1 MATLLYRLG
10 RGAMRRRR
18 LVAAIWLVVL
28 VGLGLA
34 AATLRGPTAS
44 NFTMPG
50 TESQRAID
58 LLAEQ
63 FPAAAGATGTIA
75 VKAPDAGQLG
85 TPEGQAVVQ
94 GITQEAT
101 AVPGVIGAVDP
112 FQVGAVSPDGQ
123 YALVQVQF
131 NGGVDTMTDE
141 QRDAYQEVGA
151 QAKAQGWQVAPGGEV
166 LNAEPEVGS
175 TEAIGVAVA
184 LVVLIVTFG
193 SLVAAGMTMLNALIG
208 VGVGMAG
215 LFALSDVIELTSTAP
230 ILALMLG
237 LAVGIDYSL
246 FITSRYRQNL
256 LDGLP
261 ADEAVGRAV
270 GTAGSAVVFAGAT
283 VVIALAG
290 LAVVNIPFLTV
301 MGLAAAGTVTV
312 AVLVAITLQPALLG
326 FAAGRVLPRRLR
338 NSVPVTTGNSDR
350 ATGESD
356 RTAGHNAPAD
366 GTGDTSTDGSG
377 SASTDH
383 PAPQAATIAGEDR
396 SAFGFRWAELITR
409 FRIPVILVGVL
420 GLGLLA
426 LPAPDMRLALPDAGT
441 APTGTAARVSNDL
454 ITEGFG
460 PGFTGRLAVV
470 VAGDDAAATAAAIP
484 QVTGLVQRNEN
495 VLAVAPPQL
504 SPDGRTA
511 LLGVIPQTGPTDPAT
526 ETMVQDI
533 RTAVAD
539 VPNADVLLTG
549 VTAVGIDI
557 SEKLSDALPVYL
569 TLVVGLSI
577 LLLMLVFRS
586 LLVPVKA
593 ALGFLLTVAAT
604 FGITVAV
611 FQQGHLADLV
621 GLDTPG
627 PLISFLPILL
637 IGILFGLAM
646 DYEVFLVSRMREDFV
661 HGDTARQATINGMGH
676 GARVVTAAALIMTSV
691 FGGFVFLDD
700 PVIKSMGFALAIGVA
715 IDAFVVRMTIVPAVM
730 SLLGKAAWWLP
741 RWLDR
746 ALPNVDIEGEKLR
759 AQLDKV

>member
-10 RGAMRRRR
+10 RGALRRRR
-18 LVAAIWLVVL
+18 LVVALWLVVL
-28 VGLGLA
+28 VGAGLA

-50 TESQRAID
+50 TESQRALD
-58 LLAEQ
+58 LLADQ
-63 FPAAAGATGTIA
+63 FPAASGATGTIA
-75 VKAPDAGQLG
+75 VKAPADGQLA
-85 TPEGQAVVQ
+85 TPQGQAVVQ
-94 GITQEAT
+94 ELVQQASTL
-101 AVPGVIGAVDP
+101 PGVVGAVNP
-112 FQVGAVSPDGQ
+112 LQVGAVSPNGR

-131 NGGVDTMTDE
+131 ASGGDDVTDE
-141 QRDAYQEVGA
+141 QRTAYEQVGA
-151 QAKAQGWQVAPGGEV
+151 AAKAQGWQVAPGGEV
-166 LNAEPEVGS
+166 LGGEPEIGS
-175 TEAIGVAVA
+175 TEALGVLVA
-184 LVVLIVTFG
+184 AIVLIITFG

-208 VGVGMAG
+208 VGAGMAG
-215 LFALSDVIELTSTAP
+215 LFALSGVVQLTSTAP

-246 FITSRYRQNL
+246 FITSRHRQNL
-256 LDGLP
+256 LDGLSP
-261 ADEAVGRAV
+261 EEAVGRAV

-290 LAVVNIPFLTV
+290 LAVVDIPFLTV

-326 FAAGRVLPRRLR
+326 FAGRRVLPRRLR
-338 NSVPVTTGNSDR
+338 SLPT
-350 ATGESD
+350 
-356 RTAGHNAPAD
+356 AD
-366 GTGDTSTDGSG
+366 GIAADTDDSDVTDR
-377 SASTDH
+377 
-383 PAPQAATIAGEDR
+383 PAALEDQ
-396 SAFGFRWAELITR
+396 SAFGFRWARLITR
-409 FRIPVILVGVL
+409 FRVPVILVGLL

-426 LPAPDMRLALPDAGT
+426 LPTPDMRLALPGA
-441 APTGTAARVSNDL
+441 ATAAVGSPARVANDL
-454 ITEGFG
+454 TVEGFG
-460 PGFTGRLAVV
+460 AGFTGRLAVV
-470 VAGDDAAATAAAIP
+470 VAGDTPQATSAAVP
-484 QVTGLVQRNEN
+484 QVTALLQRTEN

-511 LLGVIPQTGPTDPAT
+511 LLGVVPKTGPTDEAT
-526 ETMVQDI
+526 ETLVHDI
-533 RTAVAD
+533 RGAVSGIPDAG
-539 VPNADVLLTG
+539 VLLTG
-549 VTAVGIDI
+549 VTAIGIDV
-557 SEKLSDALPVYL
+557 SEKLSDALPIYL
-569 TLVVGLSI
+569 LLVVGLSV

-586 LLVPVKA
+586 LLVPIKA

-661 HGDTARQATINGMGH
+661 HGATARQATISGMGH
-676 GARVVTAAALIMTSV
+676 GARVVTAAALIMMSV
-691 FGGFVFLDD
+691 FGGFVFLED

-730 SLLGKAAWWLP
+730 SLLGDRAWWLP
-741 RWLDR
+741 RWLNR
-746 ALPNVDIEGEKLR
+746 ALPNVDIEGEGLR
-759 AQLDKV
+759 THLEDRSPTHV

>member
-10 RGAMRRRR
+10 RGALRRRR

-28 VGLGLA
+28 VGFGLA

-50 TESQRAID
+50 TESQRALD
-58 LLAEQ
+58 LLADQ
-63 FPAAAGATGTIA
+63 FPDASGATGTIA
-75 VKAPDAGQLG
+75 VKAPADGQLG
-85 TPEGQAVVQ
+85 TPEGQSVV
-94 GITQEAT
+94 GEITKEA
-101 AVPGVIGAVDP
+101 AALPGVTAAVDP
-112 FQVGAVSPDGQ
+112 FQARAVTPDGR

-131 NGGVDTMTDE
+131 ATGADEVTDE
-141 QRDAYQEVGA
+141 QRAAYEEIGA
-151 QAKAQGWQVAPGGEV
+151 QAEERGWQVAPGGEV
-166 LNAEPEVGS
+166 LNSEPEVGS
-175 TEAIGVAVA
+175 TEALGVLVA
-184 LVVLIVTFG
+184 AIVLVVTFG

-215 LFALSDVIELTSTAP
+215 LFALSDVVELTSTAP

-246 FITSRYRQNL
+246 FITSRHRQNL

-261 ADEAVGRAV
+261 PDEAVGRAV

-290 LAVVNIPFLTV
+290 LAVVDIPFLTV

-326 FAAGRVLPRRLR
+326 FAGNRVLPRRLR
-338 NSVPVTTGNSDR
+338 
-350 ATGESD
+350 A
-356 RTAGHNAPAD
+356 AAPA
-366 GTGDTSTDGSG
+366 GDTPAGG
-377 SASTDH
+377 EVP
-383 PAPQAATIAGEDR
+383 PAPAEDR
-396 SAFGFRWAELITR
+396 SGFGFRWARAVTR
-409 FRIPVILVGVL
+409 FRVPVILVGLL

-441 APTGTAARVSNDL
+441 APAGSPARVSNDL

-470 VAGDDAAATAAAIP
+470 VAGDTAQDTAAAVP
-484 QVTGLVQRNEN
+484 QVTALIQRTDN

-511 LLGVIPQTGPTDPAT
+511 LLGVVPKTGPTDAAT
-526 ETMVQDI
+526 ETLVHDV
-533 RTAVAD
+533 RAAVGGI
-539 VPNADVLLTG
+539 PNADVLLTG
-549 VTAVGIDI
+549 VTAIGIDV
-557 SEKLSDALPVYL
+557 SDKLSDALPVYL
-569 TLVVGLSI
+569 LLVVGLSV

-593 ALGFLLTVAAT
+593 AAGFLLTVAAT

-661 HGDTARQATINGMGH
+661 HGDTAHQATINGMGH
-676 GARVVTAAALIMTSV
+676 GARVVTAAALIMISV

-700 PVIKSMGFALAIGVA
+700 PVIKSMGFALAVGVA

-730 SLLGKAAWWLP
+730 SLLGKGAWWLP

-746 ALPNVDIEGEKLR
+746 ALPNVDVEGEGLR
-759 AQLDKV
+759 AHLDEPAAVAPRG

>member
-1 MATLLYRLG
+1 MATLLYRIG
-10 RGAMRRRR
+10 RGSMRRRR

-50 TESQRAID
+50 TESQHALD
-58 LLAEQ
+58 LLDEQ

-75 VKAPDAGQLG
+75 VKAPSAGQLG

-94 GITQEAT
+94 AVTTEAT
-101 AVPGVIGAVDP
+101 TVPGVVGAVDP

-123 YALVQVQF
+123 YALIQVQF
-131 NGGVDTMTDE
+131 GGGADQVTDE
-141 QRDAYQEVGA
+141 QREAYERVGA
-151 QAKAQGWQVAPGGEV
+151 EAEAQGWQVAAGGEV
-166 LNAEPEVGS
+166 LNTEPEVGS

-184 LVVLIVTFG
+184 LVVLVVTFG

-215 LFALSDVIELTSTAP
+215 LFALSGAVELTSTAP

-301 MGLAAAGTVTV
+301 MGLAAAGTVTI

-326 FAAGRVLPRRLR
+326 FAGRRVLPRRLR
-338 NSVPVTTGNSDR
+338 SSVPVAISGDDAPGTDAHRSDVTTHR
-350 ATGESD
+350 A
-356 RTAGHNAPAD
+356 APE
-366 GTGDTSTDGSG
+366 
-377 SASTDH
+377 
-383 PAPQAATIAGEDR
+383 AATIAGEDP
-396 SAFGFRWAELITR
+396 SAFGFRWARLVTR

-426 LPAPDMRLALPDAGT
+426 LPTPDMRLALPDAGT
-441 APTGTAARVSNDL
+441 APAGSAARVSNDL

-460 PGFTGRLAVV
+460 AGFTGRLAVV
-470 VAGDDAAATAAAIP
+470 VAGDDAQATAAAIP
-484 QVTGLVQRNEN
+484 QVTALVQRTDN

-504 SPDGRTA
+504 SPDNRTA
-511 LLGVIPQTGPTDPAT
+511 VIGVIPQTGPTDPAT
-526 ETMVQDI
+526 ETMVHDI
-533 RTAVAD
+533 RAAVGGIQG
-539 VPNADVLLTG
+539 ADVLLTG
-549 VTAVGIDI
+549 VTVIGIDI
-557 SEKLSDALPVYL
+557 SEKLSDALPIYL
-569 TLVVGLSI
+569 ALVVGLSI

-661 HGDTARQATINGMGH
+661 HGDTAHQATINGMGH

-700 PVIKSMGFALAIGVA
+700 PVIKSVGFALAIGVA

-730 SLLGKAAWWLP
+730 SLLGKRAWWLP

-759 AQLDKV
+759 AQLHEKVSA